1 MKKTAKLKICVLGG
15 RSFGK
20 TSLLSSLL
28 LISGNKDSGI
38 TVSGDNQKKLNIYN
52 DYKSNNGTLI
62 ATNWDDICSFK
73 YNITGAQKKRWQ
85 VTFPDYPGEF
95 FQKFLDDDSSAFSSS
110 LKRIFPQKD
119 DKKDIDERTFAP
131 EEAQKARKLAREIE
145 HADALIILLPADI
158 TEAAYKKNLQVFKSR
173 LQALLERAQQC
184 NPHIPVCLAI
194 NKWDM
199 FGRPMGELESVL
211 AEEPYREFND
221 MMQRE
226 CPEHYFPQAVSAFG
240 NHLQSDQQKWDKVS
254 QPQNVLEMLT
264 TLSEKAEIA
273 RWQTLRERYEKSSKI
288 ARIFKYPFLFWNAY
302 SKGANSEEDR
312 KFCSGGLLKNTALF
326 CATIFALALAVFLA
340 TSITVSV
347 RDYNYIAKQEREAE
361 RILGKFESS
370 EEPEFNIEKDRI
382 DEFKRDM
389 ADYPHDL
396 AFFCGSKGK
405 ATMDLIRQVE
415 EAYNRRIYK
424 LASEYC
430 SFDENRDQKPSK
442 MISTE
447 RLARCNKRIKKWENA
462 KQMLTSL
469 PTVIDNGREIVDI
482 IDETVVNEG
491 RLRDNITNDSPL
503 DDKLFELAQSN
514 SDVICQAIEQTLD
527 SFEGRFPHRKEDF
540 DRLRQQLADLEKNY
554 EDRLTSRLEQYKDIP
569 ESTDC
574 DDRIR
579 LANSRIDL
587 IQSFAK
593 YYSSRSP
600 YLEQH
605 NALVANARRIIEEC
619 IHDKPFYTELK
630 QLQGIPEK
638 GKIRIIDEFLRK
650 FDNEAFSRGIKH
662 INNLKAERLVLIKR
676 MNDKI
681 ATALNDNPITNEMS
695 AKEKI
700 VRLTAIKNVLDEAVG
715 EYTIGSEEYK
725 KAEKQGED
733 ILAQLSREDKNEVFE
748 AAFNKL
754 MSSADEGKL
763 RRIEDFL
770 SPEKFTIESYPDK
783 KASFEKLEGERKRL
797 LEKWNAYRTTAE
809 KENADN
815 LGLSAVERSR
825 LLERLIQVYE
835 KLKTEFCESSP
846 EYEEIIAILEKTRE
860 KQSSLAVYIAF
871 DKEYHAIENL
881 DEHSQPLALDK
892 FIQEYSL
899 LEIKEEKYRELL
911 GNCKKM
917 YQELVVTIKKELSN
931 EIVRIL
937 NDSEGTSWQKQCALY
952 NQVIELIEKYK
963 AYLPAKEN
971 AYFEAEVDKMRSKKE
986 ELEHYGKLTDASKEI
1001 PRGSDPIAILNAIVH
1016 FNKNY
1021 KQSDYPEKA
1030 QVFSDIASLQK
1041 NTEMSL
1047 LNSLDGRINKIEKPD
1062 FSHFSKCV
1070 TYFTECKNC
1079 VDEILKK
1086 LDSRTGDIY
1095 AVIQKKYDEYSSK
1108 IESNIRFETVY
1119 RVGHPLTLD
1128 DGQSDVPIAKL
1139 RLSSIKA
1146 FKERFPRTA
1155 NPEIELKPL
1164 YDLID
1169 NIQSGVESY
1178 LAKHID
1184 GELDKIKD
1192 DLPPA
1197 SDNNQRIANLRKQLD
1212 FLKAFTA
1219 IMLVDSHFYTIYN
1232 GKVIE
1237 IQNTL
1242 GETELENLFNEECVL
1257 LREYLENPIPVSEKI
1272 KLINNFVGRFDK
1284 YEKFA
1289 ARVREFSNRLEQYN
1303 NEVEWENLVSDIR
1316 QTVKTR
1322 PMEDAQSF
1330 VLAEYKSKIN
1340 GYLEKVNNCSKISY
1354 LQSATNE
1361 ISKML
1366 REQIRYVEKAIGDG
1380 SFNDILSK
1388 QRAYLD
1394 KSESAQLKSLRN
1406 AIASFD
1412 KEQYPQYV
1420 ERVSEIERQIDT
1432 DIKLFNAIADTY
1444 NSFISNPNNN
1454 TFNTFVSAVNKFKN
1468 WNSTFKSNHIDAEK
1482 YINYCDAIPQGTA
1495 QGAGGLTFRFDL
1507 VGMYFAQKWD
1517 DVRFSIIC
1525 TGGQNNQTYSY
1536 TLVSAVK
1543 GLVSA
1548 ENINSTQNNVLNEIF
1563 VPAGT
1568 SIKLRIIFDN
1578 WTAYDPIVT
1587 KRIDYWELL
1596 AKSANGSFEF
1606 DFSGSNGEGNGF
1618 VRFSISG
1625 GPRLQ

>member
-240 NHLQSDQQKWDKVS
+240 NHLQSDQHKWDKVS

-273 RWQTLRERYEKSSKI
+273 RWQTLRERYEKASRI

-302 SKGANSEEDR
+302 SKGANSDEDR
-312 KFCSGGLLKNTALF
+312 KFCSGGLLKNMTLLCLNVF
-326 CATIFALALAVFLA
+326 VIVLAAFLA
-340 TSITVSV
+340 MSTKVSI
-347 RDYNYIAKQEREAE
+347 RDYKHIARQAGEAK
-361 RILGKFESS
+361 RILAKYKST
-370 EEPEFNIEKDRI
+370 EEPGFNIDKKRI
-382 DEFKRDM
+382 NEFKDDM
-389 ADYPHDL
+389 SDYPHDF
-396 AFFCGSKGK
+396 AFFCGSKK
-405 ATMDLIRQVE
+405 KTTMDLIQQVE
-415 EAYNRRIYK
+415 DAYNRRVYK
-424 LASEYC
+424 LASDYC
-430 SFDENRDQKPSK
+430 SFEENCDQDPSK
-442 MISTE
+442 MISSE
-447 RLARCNKRIKKWENA
+447 RLERCNRRIKEWKNA

-469 PTVIDNGREIVDI
+469 PTVNDNGRDIVDI
-482 IDETVVNEG
+482 IDENVGKEG
-491 RLRDNITNDSPL
+491 RLYDNIKNDSPL
-503 DDKLFELAQSN
+503 DDILYDLAHSN
-514 SDVICQAIEQTLD
+514 RDGICQAIEQTLD
-527 SFEGRFPHRKEDF
+527 TFEGQFPHRKEEF
-540 DRLRQQLADLEKNY
+540 DRLRKQLADVEEEYEKQLSSKLEKN
-554 EDRLTSRLEQYKDIP
+554 KDNP
-569 ESTDC
+569 DSTDC
-574 DDRIR
+574 EERIR
-579 LANSRIDL
+579 LADSRINL

-605 NALVANARRIIEEC
+605 KTLLENASQLIVDC
-619 IHDKPFYTELK
+619 KHDMPFYTELNK
-630 QLQGIPEK
+630 LQGIPEK
-638 GKIRIIDEFLRK
+638 GIIRKIDVFLRK
-650 FDNEAFSRGIKH
+650 FTKEDYPRCTKYIDKLNFEKSS
-662 INNLKAERLVLIKR
+662 LVDR
-676 MNDKI
+676 MNNRI
-681 ATALNDNPITNEMS
+681 ATALKDNPITNEIP

-700 VRLTAIKNVLDEAVG
+700 VRLTAIKTVLDEAYG
-715 EYTIGSEEYK
+715 EFTIGSEEYK
-725 KAEKQGED
+725 NAERQIEL
-733 ILAQLSREDKNEVFE
+733 ISCQLSCEDKNKVFE
-748 AAFNKL
+748 AEFNEL
-754 MSSADEGKL
+754 NRSADEGKL
-763 RRIEDFL
+763 RRIEKFL
-770 SPEKFTIESYPDK
+770 SPEKFTLGSYPDK
-783 KASFEKLEGERKRL
+783 KDSFATLEAETKRL
-797 LEKWNAYRTTAE
+797 IKKWNDYRTTAE
-809 KENADN
+809 NENEDN
-815 LGLSAVERSR
+815 LDLTAAERSR
-825 LLERLIQVYE
+825 HLEKLIHVYE
-835 KLKTEFCESSP
+835 KLENEYCESSP
-846 EYEEIIAILEKTRE
+846 EYRQIVDILEKTRE
-860 KQSSLAVYIAF
+860 KQSSLAIYIAF
-871 DKEYHAIENL
+871 DKEYNAIENL
-881 DEHSQPLALDK
+881 DEHSKPIALDK
-892 FIQEYSL
+892 FIQDYGIL
-899 LEIKEEKYRELL
+899 QIKEEKYRTLL
-911 GNCKKM
+911 SNSRKK
-917 YQELVVTIKKELSN
+917 YQELVFTIKKELED
-931 EIVRIL
+931 EITYVL
-937 NDSEGTSWQKQCALY
+937 KESEGASWQKQCALY

-971 AYFEAEVDKMRSKKE
+971 AYFETEVDKMKNKRE
-986 ELEHYGKLTDASKEI
+986 ELKHYGKLTDASKEI

-1030 QVFSDIASLQK
+1030 QLFSDIASLQK
-1041 NTEMSL
+1041 NTETSL

-1062 FSHFSKCV
+1062 FSQFSKCV

-1079 VDEILKK
+1079 VDEIFKK
-1086 LDSRTGDIY
+1086 LDPRTGDIY
-1095 AVIQKKYDEYSSK
+1095 TDIQKKYDEYSSK
-1108 IESNIRFETVY
+1108 IKSNIRFEKVY

-1184 GELDKIKD
+1184 VELDKIKD

-1197 SDNNQRIANLRKQLD
+1197 SDNNQRIANYRKQLG
-1212 FLKAFTA
+1212 FLEPFTA

-1237 IQNTL
+1237 IRENL
-1242 GETELENLFNEECVL
+1242 GETELETIFNEECAS
-1257 LREYLENPIPVSEKI
+1257 LRENLNSNIAIREKI
-1272 KLINNFVGRFDK
+1272 DLIKNFVGRFK
-1284 YEKFA
+1284 GKFA
-1289 ARVREFSNRLEQYN
+1289 ARVREFSDRLEQYN
-1303 NEVEWENLVSDIR
+1303 NEFEWENLVSDIE
-1316 QTVKTR
+1316 QTVKAR
-1322 PMEDAQSF
+1322 PMEDEQSH
-1330 VLAEYKSKIN
+1330 VLNDYKYKIN
-1340 GYLEKVNNCSKISY
+1340 VYLGKVNNFSKISY
-1354 LQSATNE
+1354 LQLRTNE
-1361 ISKML
+1361 MSKRL
-1366 REQIRYVEKAIGDG
+1366 HDEIQYVKNAIGDG

-1388 QRAYLD
+1388 QKAYMD
-1394 KSESAQLKSLRN
+1394 KSESAQLQSLRN

-1432 DIKLFNAIADTY
+1432 DNKLFNAIADTY

-1454 TFNTFVSAVNKFKN
+1454 TFNTFVSAVNKFKD

-1482 YINYCDAIPQGTA
+1482 YINYCDAIPKNMSQG
-1495 QGAGGLTFRFDL
+1495 GITFRFDL
-1507 VGMYFAQKWD
+1507 VGISFAQKWD

-1525 TGGQNNQTYSY
+1525 KEVQNYPTYSY
-1536 TLVSAVK
+1536 TLASAVK
-1543 GLVSA
+1543 GLA
-1548 ENINSTQNNVLNEIF
+1548 PAQNIKSTSSNVLNEIY

-1578 WTAYDPIVT
+1578 WTAYVPILT
-1587 KRIDYWELL
+1587 NRIDYWQLL
-1596 AKSANGSFEF
+1596 AKSAKGPFEF

-1618 VRFSISG
+1618 VRFMISG
-1625 GPRLQ
+1625 GPSLQ